1 VVIDSGPDAG
11 MHTATGD
18 PACSY
23 GVIDAGTWS
32 AQLGNVL
39 AGPTDL
45 STVQLTDSPDSSKK
59 DARIVSVYVTV
70 GPIFGGRSYTLSLDR
85 FSETAYTR
93 ELQDNG
99 STAVINI
106 SGTTIESPLGPGGI
120 GVDLTLN
127 CPTVTR

>member
-1 VVIDSGPDAG
+1 MD
-11 MHTATGD
+11 T
-18 PACSY
+18 
-23 GVIDAGTWS
+23 GTWA
-32 AQLGNVL
+32 AQYGNML

-45 STVQLTDSPDSSKK
+45 STVQMTDSPDSSKK

-85 FSETAYTR
+85 FSETPYTR

-99 STAVINI
+99 STAMIHV
-106 SGTTIESPLGPGGI
+106 SGKTIESPLGPGGV
-120 GVDLTLN
+120 GVDVTLN